1 MRRVKRFNS
10 AIFSIHGVDG
20 YTRVHLAGSSGE
32 KVQNHKELM
41 GQVGVSLLKTQPIVF
56 LIALIIQFTLAQLE
70 MQNMGGPTRLI
81 GLLVFCCA
89 VAQSGG
95 NRIGISKRSL
105 LPALTPP
112 DTPAHLPPDWCGKL
126 IQLIS
131 CR

>member
-1 MRRVKRFNS
+1 MFNS

-41 GQVGVSLLKTQPIVF
+41 GQVGASLLKTQPIVF
-56 LIALIIQFTLAQLE
+56 LIALIIQFTLAELE

-89 VAQSGG
+89 VAQTGG

-112 DTPAHLPPDWCGKL
+112 NTPAHLQPDWCGKL